1 MFCSMMATLRCHF
14 ITHFLSKERILIA
27 PSELYN
33 TKAPFELVHADVA
46 DIRFF
51 FSRSVV
57 NPKYCLCVDL
67 FSSKVYVYP
76 TKKKSNLAKILD
88 ISYEEIEPKRKIVNQ
103 EMRLQTDLEFSQ
115 REIIKL
121 NRKYHV
127 LMFSTKV
134 RGGKEFA
141 ADQKIR
147 EFKKL
152 LLKSKRWHKATTSRR
167 LEN

>member
-1 MFCSMMATLRCHF
+1 
-14 ITHFLSKERILIA
+14 
-27 PSELYN
+27 
-33 TKAPFELVHADVA
+33 
-46 DIRFF
+46 
-51 FSRSVV
+51 
-57 NPKYCLCVDL
+57 
-67 FSSKVYVYP
+67 
-76 TKKKSNLAKILD
+76 
-88 ISYEEIEPKRKIVNQ
+88 
-103 EMRLQTDLEFSQ
+103 MRLQTDLEFSQ

-134 RGGKEFA
+134 RAGKEFT